1 VLDRPRGRLAGALK
15 VTCRIAGAP
24 LSRTASSRPQRRS
37 WTTPLR
43 AIECVDTVS
52 LGNDAWSTTTT
63 SWPRRASSMAVA
75 DPATRPP
82 TTTTS

>member
-1 VLDRPRGRLAGALK
+1 LIVRLVDSPPALK
-15 VTCRIAGAP
+15 VTCLIAGAP

-52 LGNDAWSTTTT
+52 LGNDA
-63 SWPRRASSMAVA
+63 
-75 DPATRPP
+75 
-82 TTTTS
+82 

>member
-1 VLDRPRGRLAGALK
+1 LIVRLTNSPPALK
-15 VTCRIAGAP
+15 VTCLMAGAP
-24 LSRTASSRPQRRS
+24 LFTTSSRRPQRRS

-43 AIECVDTVS
+43 AIEWVDTVS

-63 SWPRRASSMAVA
+63 SCPRRASSMAVA

-82 TTTTS
+82 TITTS

>member
-1 VLDRPRGRLAGALK
+1 MAG
-15 VTCRIAGAP
+15 VP
-24 LSRTASSRPQRRS
+24 LSRTSSSRPQRRS

-43 AIECVDTVS
+43 AIEWVEIVS
-52 LGNDAWSTTTT
+52 LGNDVWSTTTT

-75 DPATRPP
+75 DPATRAP

>member
-1 VLDRPRGRLAGALK
+1 MEADLPDGGGAAVQDL
-15 VTCRIAGAP
+15 
-24 LSRTASSRPQRRS
+24 LEQPQRRS

-43 AIECVDTVS
+43 AIEWVETVS
-52 LGNDAWSTTTT
+52 LGNDARSTTAT
-63 SWPRRASSMAVA
+63 SWPRRANSIAVA

>member
-1 VLDRPRGRLAGALK
+1 LIVRLIASPPALN
-15 VTCRIAGAP
+15 VTCLMAGAP
-24 LSRTASSRPQRRS
+24 LSRTASSSRQRRS
-37 WTTPLR
+37 CTTPLR

-52 LGNDAWSTTTT
+52 LGKDAWSTTTT
-63 SWPRRASSMAVA
+63 SCPSRASSMAVA